1 MPNESSYPTPSPLA
15 TLIGGGKQPQ
25 AKKATPKK
33 AAPKKADA
41 APKGVQEGFK
51 IIVFESGSS
60 YVSNSV
66 RFTRDNHIQEVP
78 DAEAELLLALE
89 NFRLPDQFEI
99 EEYFNS
105 KED

>member
-1 MPNESSYPTPSPLA
+1 MTDNTIKSTDVNPTSEKP
-15 TLIGGGKQPQ
+15 

>member
-1 MPNESSYPTPSPLA
+1 MTDNVIKSTDVN
-15 TLIGGGKQPQ
+15 KQADKPVKKAA
-25 AKKATPKK
+25 AKKS
-33 AAPKKADA
+33 APKKADA
-41 APKGVQEGFK
+41 APKGVKEGYK
-51 IIVFESGSS
+51 IIIFESGAS

-66 RFTRDNHIQEVP
+66 RFTRDNPIQEVP
-78 DAEAELLLALE
+78 EADAEILLGLD